1 LQITGRDR
9 GYPALTHLK
18 GHRRIGASIF
28 GPNLNGLPQAV
39 SGVPSAREV
48 ARSRALAKLLS
59 DFSLDAE
66 SSWCLVHRP
75 RDPYGR
81 SYRPWAPGG
90 ELGALAR
97 DGVPVSSRKSES
109 ALASRLL
116 EICSHIN
123 SPRVGSLLFPELR
136 VASLSGASVSPWNA
150 LPLARFLFI
159 NGKPE
164 HTNAGFW
171 CFVFRSGF
179 FALDICMG
187 PMIVFGPA
195 RSG

>member
-1 LQITGRDR
+1 MQITGRDR

-18 GHRRIGASIF
+18 GHLRIGASIF

-39 SGVPSAREV
+39 SGVPSALEV

-75 RDPYGR
+75 RGPYGR
-81 SYRPWAPGG
+81 SYRPWATGG
-90 ELGALAR
+90 ELGALAH

-116 EICSHIN
+116 KSALISIRH
-123 SPRVGSLLFPELR
+123 
-136 VASLSGASVSPWNA
+136 ASGACFSRTLSRVPIRRVCFPVERLTSRKVPVHQRK
-150 LPLARFLFI
+150 ARARQRRLFV
-159 NGKPE
+159 
-164 HTNAGFW
+164 F
-171 CFVFRSGF
+171 CFRSGF
-179 FALDICMG
+179 LALDICMG
-187 PMIVFGPA
+187 PMIFFGPA